1 MPIFM
6 IGTQRSGSNLLRL
19 MLNELPDI
27 AAPHPPHILQRL
39 MPLLPGY
46 GDLEREENFRL
57 LVDDVCRLVEL
68 NPVPW
73 EGVSLD
79 RAAVARRCRNH
90 SLVAVFGA
98 VYDLAAEAWGKRS
111 WCCKSLANIQYLD
124 EIEAYFGSEARYLY
138 LYRDGRDVAVSFRKA
153 VVGEKHFYHIA
164 REWAGT
170 QRLALRFRENIPA
183 NRFFSLRYED
193 LVSDPET
200 AMRDLCRFL
209 GVPFR
214 RSMLEFY
221 KSEEARRAAEASAL
235 WGNVVK
241 PVMRDNTGKFR
252 REAAEEDI
260 RIFESVAGD
269 VLDALGYERSCVPRG
284 QEQAFS
290 EEDIRGFDAV
300 NAWLKDE
307 IRRKTDSA
315 DLERRDRQAA
325 LLAEIRA
332 RQGAAEGSAPPFA
345 RAATAAAVNPPGRVS
360 RVP

>member
-1 MPIFM
+1 MPVFM

-39 MPLLPGY
+39 MPLVPGY
-46 GDLEREENFRL
+46 GDLERAENFAL

-73 EGVSLD
+73 EGVALD
-79 RAAVARRCRNH
+79 RAEVARRCRER

-98 VYDLAAEAWGKRS
+98 VYAIAAEAWGKRN
-111 WCCKSLANIQYLD
+111 WCCKSLANIHYLT
-124 EIEAYFGSEARYLY
+124 EIEAYFGEQARYIY
-138 LYRDGRDVAVSFRKA
+138 LFRDGRDVAVSFRKA

-170 QRLALRFRENIPA
+170 QRLALRFRESIPA
-183 NRFFSLRYED
+183 SRFISLRYED
-193 LVSDPET
+193 LVTDPET
-200 AMRDLCRFL
+200 TMRDLCRFL
-209 GVPFR
+209 DVPFR

-221 KSEEARRAAEASAL
+221 KSEEAQRAAGASAL
-235 WGNVVK
+235 WENVIR

-269 VLDALGYERSCVPRG
+269 VLDALGYARACVPRG
-284 QEQAFS
+284 QEQVYG
-290 EEDIRGFDAV
+290 EEDVRGFDAV
-300 NAWLKDE
+300 NARLKDE
-307 IRRKTDSA
+307 VLRKTDSA

-325 LLAEIRA
+325 LIAEIRGRSA
-332 RQGAAEGSAPPFA
+332 RTTAPRVLPREDA
-345 RAATAAAVNPPGRVS
+345 SPGHASRAL
-360 RVP
+360 